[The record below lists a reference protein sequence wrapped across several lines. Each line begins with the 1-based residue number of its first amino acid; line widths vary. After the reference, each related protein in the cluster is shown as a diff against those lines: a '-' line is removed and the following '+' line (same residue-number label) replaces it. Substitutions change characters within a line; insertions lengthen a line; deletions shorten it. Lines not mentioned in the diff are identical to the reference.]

1 MGAYLLNKLWT
12 FKGFEILTMKM
23 KNELPLLTATEIEEF
38 FTQTDGNYV
47 FARWGRPISPV
58 VFGVLDET
66 LGVVKTAIEVVC
78 STCGH
83 PTDELDP
90 ELGSNLMV
98 FFFSE
103 WSELCAVPKLDQMIP
118 NLSNVVDRLQAVEAN
133 QYRAFR
139 FDNFGAIQAC
149 FVFLR
154 VDEALEQLT
163 ADSLALA
170 QMVQAM
176 LLWSP
181 TVFRDKSPLAVLENG
196 TTVLRPEI
204 AAVLRAAYDPTMP
217 ARADD
222 PSHALRMEARIRLI
236 S

>member
-1 MGAYLLNKLWT
+1 
-12 FKGFEILTMKM
+12 MK
-23 KNELPLLTATEIEEF
+23 KEQHLFTVTEIEEL
-38 FTQTDGNYV
+38 FTRTDGNYV
-47 FARWGRPISPV
+47 FSRWGRPISPV

-66 LGVVKTAIEVVC
+66 LGLVKTAIKVVC

-83 PTDELDP
+83 PTSELDP

-98 FFFSE
+98 FFFRE
-103 WSELCAVPKLDQMIP
+103 WDELRAVPELDQLIP
-118 NLSNVVDRLQAVEAN
+118 KLGNVVDRLQVVAAN

-139 FDNFGAIQAC
+139 FDDVGAIQAC

-154 VDEALEQLT
+154 VDEALEQLS

-170 QMVQAM
+170 QVVQAM
-176 LLWSP
+176 LVWSP
-181 TVFRDKSPLAVLENG
+181 TAFRNKSPLAVLENG

-217 ARADD
+217 ARAND

-236 S
+236 L

>member
-1 MGAYLLNKLWT
+1 
-12 FKGFEILTMKM
+12 MK
-23 KNELPLLTATEIEEF
+23 KEQHLFTVTEIEEL
-38 FTQTDGNYV
+38 FTRTDGNYV
-47 FARWGRPISPV
+47 FSRWGRPISPV

-66 LGVVKTAIEVVC
+66 LGLVKTAIKVVC

-83 PTDELDP
+83 PTSELDP

-98 FFFSE
+98 FFFRE
-103 WSELCAVPKLDQMIP
+103 WDELRAVPELDQLIP
-118 NLSNVVDRLQAVEAN
+118 KLGNVVDRLQVVAAN

-139 FDNFGAIQAC
+139 FDDVGAIQAC

-154 VDEALEQLT
+154 VDEALEQLS

-170 QMVQAM
+170 QVVQAM
-176 LLWSP
+176 LLWSS
-181 TVFRDKSPLAVLENG
+181 TAFCNKSPLAVLENG

-217 ARADD
+217 ARAND

-236 S
+236 L

>member
-1 MGAYLLNKLWT
+1 VKKEQHLFT
-12 FKGFEILTMKM
+12 V
-23 KNELPLLTATEIEEF
+23 TEIEEL
-38 FTQTDGNYV
+38 FTRTDGNYV
-47 FARWGRPISPV
+47 FSRWGRPISPV

-66 LGVVKTAIEVVC
+66 LGLVKTAIKVVC

-83 PTDELDP
+83 PTSELDP

-98 FFFSE
+98 FFFRE
-103 WSELCAVPKLDQMIP
+103 WDELRAVPELDQLIP
-118 NLSNVVDRLQAVEAN
+118 NLSNVVDRLQMVAAN

-139 FDNFGAIQAC
+139 FDDVGAIQAC

-154 VDEALEQLT
+154 VDEALEQLS

-170 QMVQAM
+170 QVVQAM

-181 TVFRDKSPLAVLENG
+181 TAFRNKSPLAVLENG

-217 ARADD
+217 ARAND

-236 S
+236 L

>member
-1 MGAYLLNKLWT
+1 V
-12 FKGFEILTMKM
+12 
-23 KNELPLLTATEIEEF
+23 TEIEEL
-38 FTQTDGNYV
+38 FTRTDGNYV
-47 FARWGRPISPV
+47 FSRWGRPISPV

-66 LGVVKTAIEVVC
+66 LGLVKTAIKVVC

-83 PTDELDP
+83 PTSELDP

-103 WSELCAVPKLDQMIP
+103 WDELRAVPELDQLIP
-118 NLSNVVDRLQAVEAN
+118 KLGNVVDRLQVVAAN

-139 FDNFGAIQAC
+139 FDDVGAIQAC

-154 VDEALEQLT
+154 VDEGLEQLS

-170 QMVQAM
+170 QVVQAM

-181 TVFRDKSPLAVLENG
+181 TAFRNKSPLAVLENG

-217 ARADD
+217 ARAND

-236 S
+236 L

>member
-1 MGAYLLNKLWT
+1 
-12 FKGFEILTMKM
+12 MK
-23 KNELPLLTATEIEEF
+23 KEQHLYTVTEIEEL
-38 FTQTDGNYV
+38 FTRTDGNYV
-47 FARWGRPISPV
+47 FSRWGRPISPV

-66 LGVVKTAIEVVC
+66 LGLVKTAIKVVC

-83 PTDELDP
+83 PTSELDP

-98 FFFSE
+98 FFFRE
-103 WSELCAVPKLDQMIP
+103 WDELRAVPELDQLIP
-118 NLSNVVDRLQAVEAN
+118 KLGNVVDRLQVVAAN

-139 FDNFGAIQAC
+139 FDDVGAIQAC

-154 VDEALEQLT
+154 VDEALEQLS

-170 QMVQAM
+170 QVVQAM

-181 TVFRDKSPLAVLENG
+181 TAFRNKSPLAVLENG

-217 ARADD
+217 ARAND

-236 S
+236 L

>member
-1 MGAYLLNKLWT
+1 M
-12 FKGFEILTMKM
+12 
-23 KNELPLLTATEIEEF
+23 TEIEEL
-38 FTQTDGNYV
+38 FTRTDGNYV
-47 FARWGRPISPV
+47 FSRWGRPISPV

-66 LGVVKTAIEVVC
+66 LGLVKTAIKVVC

-83 PTDELDP
+83 PTSELDP

-103 WSELCAVPKLDQMIP
+103 WDELRAVPELDQLIP
-118 NLSNVVDRLQAVEAN
+118 KLGNVVDRLQVVAAN

-139 FDNFGAIQAC
+139 FDDVGAIQAC

-154 VDEALEQLT
+154 VDEGLEQLS

-170 QMVQAM
+170 QVVQAM

-181 TVFRDKSPLAVLENG
+181 TAFRNKSPLAVLENG

-217 ARADD
+217 ARAND

-236 S
+236 L

>member
-1 MGAYLLNKLWT
+1 
-12 FKGFEILTMKM
+12 MK
-23 KNELPLLTATEIEEF
+23 KEQHLFTVTEIEEL
-38 FTQTDGNYV
+38 FTRTDGNYV
-47 FARWGRPISPV
+47 FSRWGRPISPV

-66 LGVVKTAIEVVC
+66 LGLVKTAIKVVC

-83 PTDELDP
+83 PTSELDP

-98 FFFSE
+98 FFFRE
-103 WSELCAVPKLDQMIP
+103 WDELRAVPELDQLIP
-118 NLSNVVDRLQAVEAN
+118 KLGNVVDRLQVLAAN

-139 FDNFGAIQAC
+139 FDDVGAIQAC

-154 VDEALEQLT
+154 VDEALEQLS

-170 QMVQAM
+170 QVVQAM

-181 TVFRDKSPLAVLENG
+181 TAFRNKSPLAVLENG

-217 ARADD
+217 ARAND

-236 S
+236 L

>member
-1 MGAYLLNKLWT
+1 
-12 FKGFEILTMKM
+12 MK
-23 KNELPLLTATEIEEF
+23 KEQHLFTVTEIEEL
-38 FTQTDGNYV
+38 FTRTDGNYV
-47 FARWGRPISPV
+47 FSRWGRPISPV

-66 LGVVKTAIEVVC
+66 LGLVKTAIKVVC

-83 PTDELDP
+83 PTSELDP

-103 WSELCAVPKLDQMIP
+103 WDELRAVPELDQLIP
-118 NLSNVVDRLQAVEAN
+118 KLGNVVDRLQVVAAN

-139 FDNFGAIQAC
+139 FDDVGAIQAC

-154 VDEALEQLT
+154 VDEALEQLG

-170 QMVQAM
+170 QVVQAM
-176 LLWSP
+176 LLWSA
-181 TVFRDKSPLAVLENG
+181 TAFRNKSPLAVLENG

-217 ARADD
+217 ARAND

-236 S
+236 L

>member
-1 MGAYLLNKLWT
+1 VKKEQHLFT
-12 FKGFEILTMKM
+12 V
-23 KNELPLLTATEIEEF
+23 TEIEEL
-38 FTQTDGNYV
+38 FTRTDGNYV
-47 FARWGRPISPV
+47 FSRWGRPISPV

-66 LGVVKTAIEVVC
+66 LGLVKTAIKVVC

-83 PTDELDP
+83 PTSELDP

-103 WSELCAVPKLDQMIP
+103 WDELRAVPELDQLIP
-118 NLSNVVDRLQAVEAN
+118 KLGNVVDRLQVVAAN

-139 FDNFGAIQAC
+139 FDDVGAIQAC

-154 VDEALEQLT
+154 VDEALEQLS

-170 QMVQAM
+170 QVVQAM

-181 TVFRDKSPLAVLENG
+181 TAFRNKSPLAVLENG

-217 ARADD
+217 ARAND

-236 S
+236 L

>member
-1 MGAYLLNKLWT
+1 LFT
-12 FKGFEILTMKM
+12 V
-23 KNELPLLTATEIEEF
+23 TEIEEL
-38 FTQTDGNYV
+38 FTRTDGNYV
-47 FARWGRPISPV
+47 FSRWGRPISPV

-66 LGVVKTAIEVVC
+66 LGLVKTAIKVVC

-83 PTDELDP
+83 PTSELDP

-103 WSELCAVPKLDQMIP
+103 WDELRAVPELDQLIP
-118 NLSNVVDRLQAVEAN
+118 KLGNVVDRLQVVAAN

-139 FDNFGAIQAC
+139 FDDVGAIQAC

-154 VDEALEQLT
+154 VDEALEQLS

-170 QMVQAM
+170 QVVQAM

-181 TVFRDKSPLAVLENG
+181 TAFRNKSPLAVLENG

-217 ARADD
+217 ARAND

-236 S
+236 L

>member
-1 MGAYLLNKLWT
+1 
-12 FKGFEILTMKM
+12 MK
-23 KNELPLLTATEIEEF
+23 KEQHLFTVTEIEEL
-38 FTQTDGNYV
+38 FTRTDGNYV
-47 FARWGRPISPV
+47 FSRWGRPISPV

-66 LGVVKTAIEVVC
+66 LGLVKTAIKVVC

-83 PTDELDP
+83 PTSELDP

-103 WSELCAVPKLDQMIP
+103 WDELRAVPELDQLIP
-118 NLSNVVDRLQAVEAN
+118 KLGNVVDRLQVLAAN

-139 FDNFGAIQAC
+139 FDDVGAIQAC

-154 VDEALEQLT
+154 VDEALEQLS

-170 QMVQAM
+170 QVVQAM

-181 TVFRDKSPLAVLENG
+181 TAFRNKSPLAVLENG

-217 ARADD
+217 ARAND

-236 S
+236 L

>member
-1 MGAYLLNKLWT
+1 
-12 FKGFEILTMKM
+12 MK
-23 KNELPLLTATEIEEF
+23 KEQHLFTVTEIEEL
-38 FTQTDGNYV
+38 FTRTDGNYV
-47 FARWGRPISPV
+47 FSRWGRPISPV

-98 FFFSE
+98 FFFRE
-103 WSELCAVPKLDQMIP
+103 WDELRAVPELDQLIP
-118 NLSNVVDRLQAVEAN
+118 KLGNVVDRLQVVAAN

-139 FDNFGAIQAC
+139 FDDVGAIQAC

-154 VDEALEQLT
+154 VDEALEQLS

-170 QMVQAM
+170 QVVQAM

-181 TVFRDKSPLAVLENG
+181 TAFRNKSPLAVLENG

-217 ARADD
+217 ARAND

-236 S
+236 L

>member
-1 MGAYLLNKLWT
+1 VKKEQHLFT
-12 FKGFEILTMKM
+12 V
-23 KNELPLLTATEIEEF
+23 TEIEEL
-38 FTQTDGNYV
+38 FTRTDGNYV
-47 FARWGRPISPV
+47 FSRWGRPISPV

-66 LGVVKTAIEVVC
+66 LGLVKTAIKLVC

-83 PTDELDP
+83 PTSELDP

-98 FFFSE
+98 FFFRE
-103 WSELCAVPKLDQMIP
+103 WDELRAVPELDQLIP
-118 NLSNVVDRLQAVEAN
+118 KLGNVVDRLQVVAAN

-139 FDNFGAIQAC
+139 FDDVGAIQAC

-154 VDEALEQLT
+154 VDEALEQLS

-170 QMVQAM
+170 QVVQAM

-181 TVFRDKSPLAVLENG
+181 TAFRNKSPLAVLENG

-217 ARADD
+217 ARAND

-236 S
+236 L

>member
-1 MGAYLLNKLWT
+1 VKKEQHLFT
-12 FKGFEILTMKM
+12 V
-23 KNELPLLTATEIEEF
+23 TEIEEL
-38 FTQTDGNYV
+38 FTRTDGNYV
-47 FARWGRPISPV
+47 FSRWGRPISPV

-66 LGVVKTAIEVVC
+66 LGLVKTAIKVVC

-83 PTDELDP
+83 PTSELDP

-98 FFFSE
+98 FFFRE
-103 WSELCAVPKLDQMIP
+103 WDELRAVPELDQLIP
-118 NLSNVVDRLQAVEAN
+118 KLGNVVDRLQVVAAN

-139 FDNFGAIQAC
+139 FDDVGAIQAC

-154 VDEALEQLT
+154 VDEALEQLG

-170 QMVQAM
+170 QVVQAM

-181 TVFRDKSPLAVLENG
+181 TAFRNKSPLAVLENG

-217 ARADD
+217 ARAND

-236 S
+236 L

>member
-1 MGAYLLNKLWT
+1 
-12 FKGFEILTMKM
+12 MK
-23 KNELPLLTATEIEEF
+23 KEQHLFTVTEIEEL
-38 FTQTDGNYV
+38 FTRTDGNYV
-47 FARWGRPISPV
+47 FSRWGRPISPV

-66 LGVVKTAIEVVC
+66 LGLVKTAIKVVC

-83 PTDELDP
+83 PTSELDP

-98 FFFSE
+98 FFFRE
-103 WSELCAVPKLDQMIP
+103 WDELRAVPELDQLIP
-118 NLSNVVDRLQAVEAN
+118 KLGNVVDRLQVVAAN

-139 FDNFGAIQAC
+139 FDDVGAIQAC

-154 VDEALEQLT
+154 VDEALEQLS

-170 QMVQAM
+170 QVVQAM

-181 TVFRDKSPLAVLENG
+181 TAFRNKSPLAVLEHG

-217 ARADD
+217 ARAND

-236 S
+236 L

>member
-1 MGAYLLNKLWT
+1 
-12 FKGFEILTMKM
+12 MK
-23 KNELPLLTATEIEEF
+23 KEQHLFTVTEIEEL
-38 FTQTDGNYV
+38 FTRTDGNYV
-47 FARWGRPISPV
+47 FSRWGRPISPV

-66 LGVVKTAIEVVC
+66 LGLVKTAIKVVC

-83 PTDELDP
+83 PTSELDP

-98 FFFSE
+98 FFFRE
-103 WSELCAVPKLDQMIP
+103 WDELRAVPELDQLIP
-118 NLSNVVDRLQAVEAN
+118 KLGNVVDRLQVVAAN

-139 FDNFGAIQAC
+139 FDDVGAIQAC

-154 VDEALEQLT
+154 VDEALEQLS

-170 QMVQAM
+170 QVVQAM
-176 LLWSP
+176 LLWSS
-181 TVFRDKSPLAVLENG
+181 TAFRNKSPLAVLENG

-217 ARADD
+217 ARAND

-236 S
+236 L